1 MSNYL
6 MAKEILLIGAGP
18 MAVDYFKVLKALNY
32 EVIVVGRSEK
42 SALEFEAKTSQK
54 AFAGGLTNFL
64 QSKPD
69 NIDTAIVAVGVEQLA
84 STTAELINYGILSV
98 LVEKPAGMD
107 RKEIEDLAV
116 KAASKNANVFV
127 AYNRRFYSSVLKAEE
142 IIKTDGGVSSF
153 NFEFTEWA
161 HVIEPLQK
169 AGGVKETWLL
179 ANSTHVID
187 LAFYLGGKPAE
198 MNSYASGQLSWH
210 KHSIYS
216 GAGKSVSGAL
226 FSYQAN
232 WEAPGRWVLEVLTK
246 NSRLIFK
253 PMEELQIQL
262 KGSVAINKV
271 EIDNALDTQFKPG
284 LYRQTEAF
292 LGKEYSKLKSIAQQL
307 EDAKIYEQIALGS

>member
-1 MSNYL
+1 MT
-6 MAKEILLIGAGP
+6 KKILLIGAGP

-32 EVIVVGRSEK
+32 DVTVVGRSEK
-42 SALEFEAKTSQK
+42 SALDFESKTGQK
-54 AFAGGLTNFL
+54 AFAGGLSSFL
-64 QSKPD
+64 KSPASEFEA
-69 NIDTAIVAVGVEQLA
+69 AIVAVGVEQLA
-84 STTAELINYGILSV
+84 SATAELINHDVRSI
-98 LVEKPAGMD
+98 LVEKPGGMN
-107 RKEIEDLAV
+107 RKEIEDLAILSSLK
-116 KAASKNANVFV
+116 KADVFV

-169 AGGVKETWLL
+169 APGVKETWLL

-187 LAFYLGGKPAE
+187 LAFYLGGKPAV
-198 MNSYASGQLSWH
+198 MNSYTSGQLSWH
-210 KHSIYS
+210 QHSVYS
-216 GAGKSVSGAL
+216 GAGRSVTGAL

-253 PMEELQIQL
+253 PMEELQIQV

-271 EIDNALDTQFKPG
+271 EIDNTLDTQFKPG

-292 LGKEYSKLKSIAQQL
+292 LVKEYSKLKSITQQL

>member
-1 MSNYL
+1 MT
-6 MAKEILLIGAGP
+6 KKILLIGAGP

-32 EVIVVGRSEK
+32 DVTVVGRSEK
-42 SALEFEAKTSQK
+42 SALDFESKTGQK
-54 AFAGGLTNFL
+54 AFAGGLSSFL
-64 QSKPD
+64 KSPASEFEA
-69 NIDTAIVAVGVEQLA
+69 AIVAVGVEQLA
-84 STTAELINYGILSV
+84 SATAELINHDVRSI
-98 LVEKPAGMD
+98 LVEKPGGMN
-107 RKEIEDLAV
+107 RKEIEDLAILSSLK
-116 KAASKNANVFV
+116 KADVFV

-169 AGGVKETWLL
+169 APGVKETWLL

-187 LAFYLGGKPAE
+187 LAFYLGGKPAV
-198 MNSYASGQLSWH
+198 MNSYTSGQLSWH
-210 KHSIYS
+210 KHSVYS
-216 GAGKSVSGAL
+216 GAGRSVTGAL

-253 PMEELQIQL
+253 PMEELQIQV

-271 EIDNALDTQFKPG
+271 EIDNTLDTQFKPG

-292 LGKEYSKLKSIAQQL
+292 LVKEYSKLKSITQQL

>member
-1 MSNYL
+1 
-6 MAKEILLIGAGP
+6 MAKKILLVGAGP

-32 EVIVVGRSEK
+32 EVTVVGRSEK
-42 SALEFEAKTSQK
+42 SALDFESKTGQK
-54 AFAGGLTNFL
+54 AFAGGLTSFL
-64 QSKPD
+64 KSSASEFEA
-69 NIDTAIVAVGVEQLA
+69 AIVAVGVEQLA
-84 STTAELINYGILSV
+84 SATAELINHDVRSI
-98 LVEKPAGMD
+98 LVEKPAGMN
-107 RKEIEDLAV
+107 RKEIEDLAILATSK
-116 KAASKNANVFV
+116 KADVFV

-169 AGGVKETWLL
+169 APGVKETWLL

-187 LAFYLGGKPAE
+187 LAFYIGGKPAV
-198 MNSYASGQLSWH
+198 MNSYTSGQLSWH
-210 KHSIYS
+210 KHSVYS
-216 GAGKSVSGAL
+216 GAGRSVTGAL

-253 PMEELQIQL
+253 PMEELQIQV

-271 EIDNALDTQFKPG
+271 EIDNTLDTQFKPG
-284 LYRQTEAF
+284 LHRQTEAF
-292 LGKEYSKLKSIAQQL
+292 LVKEYSKLKSITQQL
-307 EDAKIYEQIALGS
+307 EDAKIYEQIAQG